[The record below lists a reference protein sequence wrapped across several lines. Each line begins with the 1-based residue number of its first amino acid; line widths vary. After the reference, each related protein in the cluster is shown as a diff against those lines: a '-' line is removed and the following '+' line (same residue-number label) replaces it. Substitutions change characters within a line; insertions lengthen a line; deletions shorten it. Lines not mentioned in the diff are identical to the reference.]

1 MMRLPTRIT
10 TKQIIMMTMVTTV
23 ISSLGGGRTGTIIYS
38 ASSLSS
44 SASSSSLSYCFTYRL
59 GRSLY
64 VPFTSRCNSLTLP
77 QLRGESFTL
86 PSDVIDAL
94 YNVRKVESSGTTIV
108 TTSTIAAAAAS
119 VVATGTGKSPKLK
132 LMPPPTAVL
141 PPFTNREQL
150 QELQLLQRA
159 PREPAIDDLYQ
170 EINHRFL
177 ITPHE
182 EEKEEEEEDANK
194 DAIDS
199 IVIAGEGE
207 PLLRYHDVMELVRK
221 IRTNKV
227 HTTTGNNIPITTSIR
242 LTTNG
247 LFAPAPAPVPDH
259 DHATTTTA
267 PSSPPPPT
275 IPQQLKDCGITHVS
289 VGLMTSDPMQYTK
302 LVCPIVSYVATKTTT
317 EDDSER
323 RKRDNTTTSRRSTSR
338 EETKEASCSSHRNK
352 KSAVTTSSSAAAAA
366 LEPFDIVCTFI
377 RDAVA
382 VDGLVVETTAVE
394 RPDIVDKHKTEVF
407 VAECLGVP
415 TPVRWRPYFP

>member
-1 MMRLPTRIT
+1 
-10 TKQIIMMTMVTTV
+10 MVTTV
-23 ISSLGGGRTGTIIYS
+23 ISSLGGGRTGTIINS

-44 SASSSSLSYCFTYRL
+44 SSSSSSLSYCFTYRL

-108 TTSTIAAAAAS
+108 TASTIAAAAAASS

-132 LMPPPTAVL
+132 LMPPTTAVL

-150 QELQLLQRA
+150 QQLQLLQRA
-159 PREPAIDDLYQ
+159 PREPAIDVLYQ

-182 EEKEEEEEDANK
+182 EEKEEEEDEEEEEDANK

-227 HTTTGNNIPITTSIR
+227 HSTTGNNIPITTS
-242 LTTNG
+242 T
-247 LFAPAPAPVPDH
+247 
-259 DHATTTTA
+259 ATGQK
-267 PSSPPPPT
+267 
-275 IPQQLKDCGITHVS
+275 I
-289 VGLMTSDPMQYTK
+289 
-302 LVCPIVSYVATKTTT
+302 
-317 EDDSER
+317 
-323 RKRDNTTTSRRSTSR
+323 
-338 EETKEASCSSHRNK
+338 
-352 KSAVTTSSSAAAAA
+352 
-366 LEPFDIVCTFI
+366 
-377 RDAVA
+377 
-382 VDGLVVETTAVE
+382 
-394 RPDIVDKHKTEVF
+394 
-407 VAECLGVP
+407 
-415 TPVRWRPYFP
+415 